1 MELKDL
7 LTYYSPE
14 DNEKKEMDRIKHEL
28 KTQYNNLDEDGKLE
42 VQEGMFMDFLSE
54 IENKVNSMLET
65 YFVTGMEINEDTFKQ
80 IANRCFS
87 KIIESKERQNT
98 QPGEK
103 EFMIMFVKA
112 FWDILN
118 QTYNIKKIYLDK

>member
-7 LTYYSPE
+7 LTYATPE

-28 KTQYNNLDEDGKLE
+28 KAQYNNLDEDSKLE

-98 QPGEK
+98 QPGER

-112 FWDILN
+112 IGDILN

>member
-28 KTQYNNLDEDGKLE
+28 KAQYNKLDEDAKLE

-98 QPGEK
+98 QPGER

-112 FWDILN
+112 IGGILN

>member
-7 LTYYSPE
+7 LTYTTPE

-28 KTQYNNLDEDGKLE
+28 KAQYNNLDENSKLE
-42 VQEGMFMDFLSE
+42 VQEGMFMEFLSE

-98 QPGEK
+98 HPGEK

-112 FWDILN
+112 IGDILN

>member
-7 LTYYSPE
+7 LTYTTPE
-14 DNEKKEMDRIKHEL
+14 DNEEKEMDRIKHEL
-28 KTQYNNLDEDGKLE
+28 KAQYDNLDEDSKLE

-112 FWDILN
+112 IGDILN

>member
-7 LTYYSPE
+7 LTYNDPE
-14 DNEKKEMDRIKHEL
+14 EKGKKEMDRIKQEL
-28 KTQYNNLDEDGKLE
+28 KTQYNNLDEDAKLE

-112 FWDILN
+112 I
-118 QTYNIKKIYLDK
+118 

>member
-7 LTYYSPE
+7 LTYTTPE
-14 DNEKKEMDRIKHEL
+14 ENKKNEIDKIAKELRENYIA
-28 KTQYNNLDEDGKLE
+28 LDEDGKLE
-42 VQEGMFMDFLSE
+42 VQEAMFMDFLME
-54 IENKVNSMLET
+54 IESKVNSMLET
-65 YFVTGMEINEDTFKQ
+65 TIVAGIELKDNTFIQ

-98 QPGEK
+98 QPGER

-112 FWDILN
+112 IGGILN
-118 QTYNIKKIYLDK
+118 QTYNIKKFYLDK

>member
-42 VQEGMFMDFLSE
+42 VQEAMFMDFLSE

-98 QPGEK
+98 RPGEK

-112 FWDILN
+112 MWDILN

>member
-42 VQEGMFMDFLSE
+42 VQEAMFMDFLSE
-54 IENKVNSMLET
+54 IENKVNSMIET

-112 FWDILN
+112 F
-118 QTYNIKKIYLDK
+118 

>member
-7 LTYYSPE
+7 LTYTTPE
-14 DNEKKEMDRIKHEL
+14 ENKKNEIDKIAKELRENYIA
-28 KTQYNNLDEDGKLE
+28 LDEDGKLE
-42 VQEGMFMDFLSE
+42 VQEAMFMDFLME
-54 IENKVNSMLET
+54 IESKVNSMIETTIVAGIELED
-65 YFVTGMEINEDTFKQ
+65 NTFTQ

-98 QPGEK
+98 QPGER

-112 FWDILN
+112 IGGILN
-118 QTYNIKKIYLDK
+118 QTYNIKKFYLDK